1 MIYNGGNNMAV
12 LTVSI
17 EDDLYTQ
24 LKELNGDNS
33 KGISKVV
40 STLIKLGMTEYT
52 KLNNFSDKV
61 LESYYL
67 NNIYTSVKGL
77 NEIRKK
83 RIEGGLEG

>member
-1 MIYNGGNNMAV
+1 MAV
-12 LTVSI
+12 LTISI
-17 EDDLYTQ
+17 EDDLHAQ
-24 LKELNGDNS
+24 IKELNGENS
-33 KGISKVV
+33 KGISKMV
-40 STLIKLGMTEYT
+40 STLIKLGIPEYT
-52 KLNNFSDKV
+52 KLSNFSDKT

>member
-1 MIYNGGNNMAV
+1 MPSM
-12 LTVSI
+12 TVYISN
-17 EDDLYTQ
+17 DLYEQIKT
-24 LKELNGDNS
+24 LGNDNVS
-33 KGISKVV
+33 KTV
-40 STLIKLGMTEYT
+40 STLIKLGLTEYM
-52 KLNNFSDKV
+52 KLSNSSDKT

>member
-1 MIYNGGNNMAV
+1 MPSFSIYVDN
-12 LTVSI
+12 
-17 EDDLYTQ
+17 DLYNQ
-24 LKELNGDNS
+24 IKELDTGNMSNT
-33 KGISKVV
+33 I
-40 STLIKLGMTEYT
+40 STLIKLGIPEYT
-52 KLNNFSDKV
+52 KLSNSSDKT

>member
-1 MIYNGGNNMAV
+1 MPSM
-12 LTVSI
+12 TVYISN
-17 EDDLYTQ
+17 DLYEQIKT
-24 LKELNGDNS
+24 LGTDNMS
-33 KGISKVV
+33 KTV
-40 STLIKLGMTEYT
+40 STLIKLGMAEYM
-52 KLNNFSDKV
+52 KLSNSSDKT

>member
-1 MIYNGGNNMAV
+1 MPSFSIYVDN
-12 LTVSI
+12 
-17 EDDLYTQ
+17 DLYNQ
-24 LKELNGDNS
+24 IKELDTGNMSNT
-33 KGISKVV
+33 I
-40 STLIKLGMTEYT
+40 STLIKLGIPEYT
-52 KLNNFSDKV
+52 KLSNSSDKV

>member
-1 MIYNGGNNMAV
+1 MPSMTVYISNGLYEQIKTLGTDNM
-12 LTVSI
+12 
-17 EDDLYTQ
+17 
-24 LKELNGDNS
+24 S
-33 KGISKVV
+33 KTV
-40 STLIKLGMTEYT
+40 STLIKLGITEYM
-52 KLNNFSDKV
+52 KLSNSSDKT

>member
-1 MIYNGGNNMAV
+1 MPSM
-12 LTVSI
+12 TVYISN
-17 EDDLYTQ
+17 DLYEQIKT
-24 LKELNGDNS
+24 LGTDNMS
-33 KGISKVV
+33 KTV

-52 KLNNFSDKV
+52 KLSNSSDKT

>member
-1 MIYNGGNNMAV
+1 MPSM
-12 LTVSI
+12 TVYISN
-17 EDDLYTQ
+17 DLYEQIKT
-24 LKELNGDNS
+24 LGNDNVS
-33 KGISKVV
+33 KTV
-40 STLIKLGMTEYT
+40 STLIKLGLTEYV
-52 KLNNFSDKV
+52 KLNNSSDKV